1 MIQMSRMFLLLRS
14 FSFCLS
20 AELVIRTDNDG
31 KACVHDLLMRGER
44 LKLLKKKHLPWKFC
58 SFITWHFIHKWFQT
72 SSYFIKVDSTSLL
85 ENERTKTKGY
95 MENC

>member
-44 LKLLKKKHLPWKFC
+44 LKL
-58 SFITWHFIHKWFQT
+58 
-72 SSYFIKVDSTSLL
+72 
-85 ENERTKTKGY
+85 
-95 MENC
+95 